1 VAQSGSVRARVRAA
15 IVGTVALALLLMGLP
30 LGAAL
35 STLYRGQAE
44 TRLEGEAARVL
55 VNIPQDLLGPT
66 TPLPRPRYPHIT
78 LGLYDAAGTRL
89 AGSGPASDDVARQA
103 ARRRMETR
111 GVVGDELEVAL
122 PFRRDNGG
130 TFSVRAASPYG
141 EVVARTY
148 RSWALMALLA
158 AAVLGIAWLVGS
170 RRARALALP
179 FEQLTADAQALGRGD
194 FGVRVQNTGLAEA
207 DAAGIALGET
217 ATRLGAMLERERAF
231 SADASHQLRT
241 PLTRLRLGLESALL
255 DPAADRDVALQDA
268 VTRLDELE
276 RTVRSLLMLARD
288 TGSAGGRCDAGAVV
302 RDMRVRWFG
311 AADDL
316 GRSVHVQIA
325 GDVPEAACSAVALG
339 QVLDVLVDNA
349 LAHGAGNVLVAVR
362 PAGPG
367 VAVDVCD
374 EGPGL
379 GPDPE
384 RAFLRRSPDARGH
397 GIGLALARSLTEAE
411 GGRLVVTA
419 PGPRPVLSVL
429 LPAAEGD
436 A

>member
-15 IVGTVALALLLMGLP
+15 IVGTVALALLLMGVP

-55 VNIPQDLLGPT
+55 VNLPDDQLGPT
-66 TPLPRPRYPHIT
+66 TTLPRPRYPHIT
-78 LGLYDAAGTRL
+78 LGLYDAAGSRL
-89 AGSGPASDDVARQA
+89 AGAGPASDDVTRRA
-103 ARRRMETR
+103 ARTRVETR
-111 GVVGDELEVAL
+111 GVEGDDLVVAL
-122 PFRRDNGG
+122 PFRRASGA

-194 FGVRVQNTGLAEA
+194 FRVRAQATGLAEA
-207 DAAGIALGET
+207 DAAGVALGET

-255 DPAADRDVALQDA
+255 DPVADRDVALQDA

-288 TGSAGGRCDAGAVV
+288 TGSAGGFCDAGAVV
-302 RDMRVRWFG
+302 RDRWTRWSAG
-311 AADDL
+311 AEP
-316 GRSVHVQIA
+316 GRSVRVRTA
-325 GDVPEAACSAVALG
+325 EDVPAAACSAVALG

-349 LAHGAGNVLVAVR
+349 LSHGAGAVLVAVR

-367 VAVDVCD
+367 VAVDVSD

-379 GPDPE
+379 GSDPE

-411 GGRLVVTA
+411 GGRLVVTT
-419 PGPRPVLSVL
+419 PGPQPVLTVL